1 MAWSL
6 EARHSVRARETQ
18 PMASPRGVSRWSA
31 LSALHTAASD
41 ARAAQ
46 GRVIVG
52 LGGGGLVGWWVNG
65 SLGRWVGGLVDW
77 WIGGLGAGR
86 GRVGH
91 GGATVRVAAAP
102 KQQTVLGARGEHAV
116 RLCRAAG
123 HQVVDQHANVGLVP
137 PEHKGRLPI
146 TSRERRVEAGDEAKA
161 RRLLVAGGADDL
173 PRQIEAAAR
182 LGVVRQPHARRPLW
196 PARACP
202 CLGLSIRL

>member
-1 MAWSL
+1 MA
-6 EARHSVRARETQ
+6 
-18 PMASPRGVSRWSA
+18 
-31 LSALHTAASD
+31 
-41 ARAAQ
+41 
-46 GRVIVG
+46 
-52 LGGGGLVGWWVNG
+52 GWWVG
-65 SLGRWVGGLVDW
+65 GLMGRWVVGLVDW

-173 PRQIEAAAR
+173 PRQIEAAAAAHLER
-182 LGVVRQPHARRPLW
+182 VLEAARVDIVVLDVVR
-196 PARACP
+196 
-202 CLGLSIRL
+202 GL